1 MDEFEYFEDEFTEF
15 LKNRNSNERTIY
27 GRLQRVRS
35 FFNNYGSLNE
45 ETYNEYYE
53 YLNDNCKPST
63 VNSSIISLNLYVKF
77 LEQKY
82 NITLEKMCAK
92 TVKIKKV
99 QFLED
104 IATIDEYLFFM
115 NKAKVRN
122 KDKLYIICKIM
133 ATTGMR
139 IHETLQIRRE
149 HIELGFIDFIGKG
162 GKERRCYFTPTTQ
175 KEVLELLDKHCVI
188 DKQSYVVSSNWN
200 GKQLSWKDVNVINKS
215 MRNFAENEC
224 ELPKGLFHPHMFR
237 HFFAKNFIKK
247 YQNIALLADL
257 LGHSNLETTR
267 IYLKYTSREQRE
279 VVNEVVTW

>member
-1 MDEFEYFEDEFTEF
+1 MEEFEYFEDEFTEF
-15 LKNRNSNERTIY
+15 LKNRNCNERNIF
-27 GRLQRVRS
+27 GRLQRVGS

-63 VNSSIISLNLYVKF
+63 VNSSIIALNLYVKF

-92 TVKIKKV
+92 TIKIKKV

-115 NKAKVRN
+115 NKAKARN
-122 KDKLYIICKIM
+122 KDKLYVVCKIM

-175 KEVLELLDKHCVI
+175 KEVLALLDKHCVT

-200 GKQLSWKDVNVINKS
+200 GKQLSWKDANVINKS
-215 MRNFAENEC
+215 MRKFAEDEC

-257 LGHSNLETTR
+257 LGHSNLDTTR